1 MNAKSLSGTHTEQ
14 RCQGMALQGETEKA
28 GRPGSCLTWRR
39 PSSPACCW
47 PGGGPRETSP
57 PPAPSSYPAPACSW
71 RGCGAAGPAW
81 RRATS
86 GQLVSAGSTLRCPP
100 ACTSSCQFTQVTN
113 YSHQA
118 GRWGGGW
125 GGVGVGGGASR
136 PAWQKET
143 SERLTYAGSNLLC
156 RKPALVSL
164 HEDWV
169 VKPRTV
175 SCMLAVACVC
185 VVWVQDRGWGD
196 PLSNLFRVQML
207 CLAYQMLQF
216 FRTHSHTFQNV
227 GHHPQ
232 IKYHWYACPPF
243 NLPS

>member
-1 MNAKSLSGTHTEQ
+1 MELHIAPASMWETFHKAPSQPTMNAKSLSGTHTEQ

-125 GGVGVGGGASR
+125 GGVGVGGGGQQASMAEGDIR
-136 PAWQKET
+136 A
-143 SERLTYAGSNLLC
+143 AHLC
-156 RKPALVSL
+156 RFKSALS
-164 HEDWV
+164 
-169 VKPRTV
+169 
-175 SCMLAVACVC
+175 
-185 VVWVQDRGWGD
+185 
-196 PLSNLFRVQML
+196 
-207 CLAYQMLQF
+207 
-216 FRTHSHTFQNV
+216 
-227 GHHPQ
+227 
-232 IKYHWYACPPF
+232 
-243 NLPS
+243 